1 MDLFITV
8 PANKIKGLLIH
19 SHMSAVENDKD
30 KKTVNTDDSHAEN
43 IIIIIAKKAI
53 SVLLIIFAIV
63 AIFSPLR
70 TIILQAAIVMT
81 GLWALISGKIW
92 IIDDKYTVRPSNAR
106 GIGALLISAVP
117 LSLIGDMIVINQYDY
132 TSDAKSYG
140 TLIEV
145 GIFGAIAFIAYV
157 IYRKVRQVK

>member
-1 MDLFITV
+1 
-8 PANKIKGLLIH
+8 
-19 SHMSAVENDKD
+19 
-30 KKTVNTDDSHAEN
+30 
-43 IIIIIAKKAI
+43 
-53 SVLLIIFAIV
+53 
-63 AIFSPLR
+63 
-70 TIILQAAIVMT
+70 MT

-92 IIDDKYTVRPSNAR
+92 IIDDKYTVKPSNAR

-117 LSLIGDMIVINQYDY
+117 LSLIGGMIVINQYNY

-145 GIFGAIAFIAYV
+145 GIFGAIAFIAHV